1 MNRYIKISA
10 ALAAFA
16 LLLVVMGLSTQ
27 PTVHAAPGD
36 ITVDPKYVCS
46 LPTSGCDR
54 TPRITV
60 GNHDPNEE
68 PCQRAARA
76 SSRSPTLTWRRSG

>member
-27 PTVHAAPGD
+27 GDGGRAVGLTDDHLLQRLRRVHHRKATVTTGNDLTLLHA
-36 ITVDPKYVCS
+36 S
-46 LPTSGCDR
+46 
-54 TPRITV
+54 
-60 GNHDPNEE
+60 HM
-68 PCQRAARA
+68 
-76 SSRSPTLTWRRSG
+76 